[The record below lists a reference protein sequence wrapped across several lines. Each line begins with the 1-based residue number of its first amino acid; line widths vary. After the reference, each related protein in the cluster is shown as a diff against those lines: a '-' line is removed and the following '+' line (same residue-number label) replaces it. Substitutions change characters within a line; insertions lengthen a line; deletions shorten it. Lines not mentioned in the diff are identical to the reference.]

1 MIKDSKVLEMGKLI
15 LKVFWGSVAACFFA
29 LTLIVSTIIYF
40 SLSLPQISTLG
51 DYKPPIPS
59 QILSKRGVVLAEIG
73 IEKREIVKMEDIP
86 KVIIDAFLSAEDDS
100 FYKHKG
106 VDYLG
111 VLRALIV
118 NIKAGRVVQG
128 GSTITQQVAKSLL
141 LSNERSISRKIK
153 DFLLAQKIEK
163 KFPK

>member
-1 MIKDSKVLEMGKLI
+1 MDNLKELERNKYGKSCFGVVLELSCFLLLI
-15 LKVFWGSVAACFFA
+15 L
-29 LTLIVSTIIYF
+29 TLVVSTIIYF

-73 IEKREIVKMEDIP
+73 VEKREIVKMEDIP
-86 KVIIDAFLSAEDDS
+86 KVVIDAFLSAEDDS
-100 FYKHKG
+100 FYEHKG

-118 NIKAGRVVQG
+118 NIKAGKVVQG
-128 GSTITQQVAKSLL
+128 GSTITQQVAN
-141 LSNERSISRKIK
+141 LSA
-153 DFLLAQKIEK
+153 F
-163 KFPK
+163 